1 MKARMSMMLHSLQCS
16 SKVVT
21 WKFVITEELLGLIPM
36 HGITTGQDTE
46 LLLNEL
52 LCLVIYGVPVLSG
65 GKTGVIGKL
74 NAKVSR
80 MTPNFQCIIHKEVLC
95 CKVLKM
101 NYVLKRVV

>member
-21 WKFVITEELLGLIPM
+21 WKFVITEELLGLIP
-36 HGITTGQDTE
+36 GEDTE

-74 NAKVSR
+74 NAKVGQ